1 MLNWLLC
8 SCLWFLWPLWHLLH
22 CPTRQKKRKKCSHL
36 VLQTSQAEML
46 RCSVFAAIIWP
57 APPQQNNSS
66 CTWFKMTHL
75 MLKGGCGIRFCHL
88 KDRQT
93 TSLSEHHTSPH
104 HTVQQQ
110 QMYRSIIIQRNCGYF
125 CFKGTSSNTFID
137 SHPLPPPPSLLLL
150 LLLLMLLLLLL
161 PLLFPLF
168 VLLLLCSPLL
178 FISFPL
184 YVPPVTNLIILKL
197 LVDSSFYFF
206 SLYVFFL
213 CFCTY
218 GGLLSLISIGSSGE
232 QLGFSSLIHKVD
244 DQLWHV

>member
-1 MLNWLLC
+1 
-8 SCLWFLWPLWHLLH
+8 
-22 CPTRQKKRKKCSHL
+22 
-36 VLQTSQAEML
+36 
-46 RCSVFAAIIWP
+46 
-57 APPQQNNSS
+57 
-66 CTWFKMTHL
+66 